1 MRGAREAPEGICS
14 PDAEEVKRV
23 MKMGRIY
30 GIESAFGGSDFYD
43 ENGNHVGYSV
53 PGIGGGED
61 YFWDN
66 GETGYT
72 VDSVI
77 GNGQD
82 YYGSDGTRA
91 YTVDG
96 LFGGKTI
103 HGDVNGFSADS
114 LFGGEDIFIDGED
127 PDF

>member
-1 MRGAREAPEGICS
+1 MHYGLTEASRAIFSEFHH
-14 PDAEEVKRV
+14 DADNLGTIGRPVSSHVEVCV
-23 MKMGRIY
+23 L
-30 GIESAFGGSDFYD
+30 D

-72 VDSVI
+72 VDSI
-77 GNGQD
+77 ISGQD

-91 YTVDG
+91 YSVVSV
-96 LFGGKTI
+96 FGGKTI
-103 HGDVNGFSADS
+103 HGDVSGFSVDS
-114 LFGGEDIFIDGED
+114 LFDGSDIVIEE
-127 PDF
+127 